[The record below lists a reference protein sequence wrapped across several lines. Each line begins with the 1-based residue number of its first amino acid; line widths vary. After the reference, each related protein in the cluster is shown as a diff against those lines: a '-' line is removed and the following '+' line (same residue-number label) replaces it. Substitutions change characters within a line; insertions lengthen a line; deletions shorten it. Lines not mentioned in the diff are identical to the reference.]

1 MFGASAFALGNVAS
15 VRNQG
20 DLQLSRHLL
29 QRLVIVDDS
38 VMTYNAYKSK
48 CSGGFLVYLRLIV

>member
-1 MFGASAFALGNVAS
+1 MFGASAFALGNVTS

-48 CSGGFLVYLRLIV
+48 YKGGLLVDRLLI